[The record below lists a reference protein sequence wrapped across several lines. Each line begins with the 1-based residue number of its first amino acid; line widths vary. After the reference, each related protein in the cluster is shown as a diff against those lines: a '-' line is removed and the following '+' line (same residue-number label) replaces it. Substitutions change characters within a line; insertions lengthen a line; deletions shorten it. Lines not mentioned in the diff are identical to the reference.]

1 MKTRVKILDLVD
13 RKRSCS
19 IWTQNRLWLQTSTSN
34 WLDLKICKFLTYK
47 LYFLENLLNQLKF
60 FLKLTQKGL
69 RAIFLDFSI
78 IHVSQTCVQ
87 KNGKFQAIAEL
98 DFLLSG
104 TSIQVKSWLSTI
116 MWAALALKTF
126 LAAVVLRT
134 VAKLLARAK
143 TTKNW
148 KKYELFSILTA
159 FFILS
164 INHLYLF
171 CFFI

>member
-1 MKTRVKILDLVD
+1 MKNRVKILDLVH
-13 RKRSCS
+13 RKRPCS
-19 IWTQNRLWLQTSTSN
+19 IWTQNRLWLQTSKHIN
-34 WLDLKICKFLTYK
+34 
-47 LYFLENLLNQLKF
+47 LYFLKNLLNQLKF
-60 FLKLTQKGL
+60 FLNLTQKGL

-143 TTKNW
+143 ITKNR